1 MKGIMNLKIN
11 NKQLNEV
18 DFNHYLT
25 KKIIHTQRLRCL
37 SMGSIYLLVSIA
49 FIFFGTKQVLPV
61 GLLAE
66 NWGLPNYVWVVV
78 ISIAVGT
85 YEYINFLIL
94 NRNNLSLTYLKLS
107 PYFILFLEAIHPT
120 MIIWLLSHSI
130 PVKASLESPPIFFYS
145 VVIILSTLH
154 INPMLCIFTGAV
166 AGFSFFGLALMLSQ
180 IASLPVSVAAIKA
193 AFFII
198 IGVVAAIVTHEIKKN
213 ILTSKSL
220 ATQKEEA
227 DEANLSKS
235 KFLAAA
241 SHDLRQP
248 LHALTLFTSVLDKRI
263 KGKDERD
270 IINNIKRSVASLES
284 LLNSL
289 LDISKLDANTVQV
302 DKQDFKISFLLNQL
316 SAEYLPQAKNKGL
329 HWSCESCDYMVRSDP
344 VLLETILRNLMS
356 NAIRYTQKGEVS
368 VECYAD
374 NLNVIIEVKD
384 TGVGIAE
391 DQQNIIFQEF
401 EQLENAA
408 EENKGMG
415 LGLSIVDRLSR
426 LLDHAIEIKSKPGA
440 GSCFIVTLPLS
451 KASHCSL
458 EEPKDSPAYET
469 NLTDVLVLV
478 IDDEKSIREG
488 MKALIN
494 DWGYRVILASSEAQA
509 IKKLSAHRC
518 PDVIISDLS
527 LGNGLTGIQAIQ
539 SIRKIF
545 DHHIPAIIV
554 SGDTS
559 VNKLNE
565 VQQSGLSLLH
575 KPVPPARLHAF
586 IKRMAREKLMRVVM

>member
-1 MKGIMNLKIN
+1 MNLKIN

-37 SMGSIYLLVSIA
+37 SMGSIYLFISIA
-49 FIFFGTKQVLPV
+49 FVFFGIKQALPAA
-61 GLLAE
+61 LLAE
-66 NWGLPNYVWVVV
+66 NGGLPNYVWIVFINIV
-78 ISIAVGT
+78 VGT

-94 NRNNLSLTYLKLS
+94 KHKNLNLTYLKLS
-107 PYFILFLEAIHPT
+107 PYFISFLEATHPT
-120 MIIWLLSHSI
+120 IVIWLLSHSL
-130 PVKASLESPPIFFYS
+130 PMKVSLQSPPIFLYS
-145 VVIILSTLH
+145 IVIILSTLH
-154 INPMLCIFTGAV
+154 INPRLCVFTGAV
-166 AGFSFFGLALMLSQ
+166 AGFSLLGLALMLSQ
-180 IASLPVSVAAIKA
+180 NESVSIGATVIKSA
-193 AFFII
+193 YFILTGI
-198 IGVVAAIVTHEIKKN
+198 VAAIVTHEIKKN
-213 ILTSKSL
+213 LLTSKSL

-263 KGKDERD
+263 RGEDERD
-270 IINNIKRSVASLES
+270 MIKNIKRSVVSLES

-329 HWSCESCDYMVRSDP
+329 HWRCEPCDYMVRSDP

-384 TGVGIAE
+384 TGVGISE
-391 DQQNIIFQEF
+391 DQQEIIFQEF
-401 EQLENAA
+401 EQLENSA

-426 LLDHAIEIKSKPGA
+426 LLGHAVEIKSKPGA
-440 GSCFIVTLPLS
+440 GSRFIVTLPLS

-478 IDDEKSIREG
+478 IDDDKSIREG

-494 DWGYRVILASSEAQA
+494 DWGYSVILASSEAQA

-539 SIRKIF
+539 SIRKVF
-545 DHHIPAIIV
+545 VHNIPAIIV